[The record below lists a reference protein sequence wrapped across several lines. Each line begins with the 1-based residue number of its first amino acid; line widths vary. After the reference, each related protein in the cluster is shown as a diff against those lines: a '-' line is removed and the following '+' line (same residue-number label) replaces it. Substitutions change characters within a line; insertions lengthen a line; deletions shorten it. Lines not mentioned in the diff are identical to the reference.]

1 MKRIVLLLII
11 SVFTLPTMAQD
22 VKMKGP
28 KLWKTLSDVS
38 YDIKK
43 DEYGDVFVPVFGKD
57 IKGVADQIVEIDGF
71 IIPFD
76 GMFKPTELIISS
88 LPISECFF
96 CGSGGPETVMEVSMK
111 EKIKYTTKRVKIRG
125 ILKLNA
131 DNPDKLMYQL
141 VEGVFIGLADNSY

>member
-1 MKRIVLLLII
+1 MRKTLILLLISI
-11 SVFTLPTMAQD
+11 FTLPGIAQD
-22 VKMKGP
+22 VKMKGA
-28 KLWKTLSDVS
+28 KLWKTLADVS
-38 YDIKK
+38 YDIKQ
-43 DEYGDVFVPVFGKD
+43 DEYGDVFVPVFGKQ

-96 CGSGGPETVMEVSMK
+96 CGSGGPETVMEISMK

-125 ILKLNA
+125 KLKLNA

-141 VEGVFIGLADNSY
+141 VEGVFVGLADSSY